1 MGRCGDTP
9 PAGAAQPAAPKPYSG
24 GTCPTLAPGM
34 NNITSTVARQFILVL
49 PSNLQASER
58 LPLVFLWHWMGGS
71 ATDFLQRGEVQQ
83 AADAQR
89 FIGVIPESIGA
100 NVAGALDVK
109 WPFDISQT
117 PQRVD
122 QEMQFFDDMLT
133 CVSEQYN
140 VNEQCV
146 STAGVSAGALWSGQ
160 LASYRG
166 DYLASFI
173 SLSGGTG
180 GSLIKPW
187 GHPAHKMPAIVLWGG
202 PTDNCF
208 SLMNFVE
215 TSADLE
221 RNLTADGHFFVE
233 CVHNCGH
240 GEPPLESGTTSKYQ
254 MLFDFVFDHPFWTG
268 PGQSPYLQS
277 GLPASFPSWCGIGTG
292 SAVPRTDPTCGTP
305 GC

>member
-1 MGRCGDTP
+1 
-9 PAGAAQPAAPKPYSG
+9 
-24 GTCPTLAPGM
+24 M
-34 NNITSTVARQFILVL
+34 NNITSTVARQFILVV

-58 LPLVFLWHWMGGS
+58 LPLVFLWHWMGAS
-71 ATDFLQRGEVQQ
+71 ATDFLERGEIQQ

-100 NVAGALDVK
+100 TVLGTIDVK
-109 WPFDISQT
+109 WPFDVSQT
-117 PQRVD
+117 QQRVD
-122 QEMQFFDDMLT
+122 EEMQFFDDMLT

-166 DYLASFI
+166 DYLSSFI

-180 GSLIKPW
+180 GSLIRPW

-208 SLMNFVE
+208 SIMNFVQ

-221 RNLTADGHFFVE
+221 QNLTADGHFFIE

-240 GEPPLESGTTSKYQ
+240 GEPPIDSGSTSKYQ

-268 PGQSPYLQS
+268 AGVSPYLQS
-277 GLPASFPSWCGIGTG
+277 GLPASFPTWCGIGAG
-292 SAVPRTDPTCGTP
+292 SAVPRTDPTCGAP